1 MSEYKILVENLDP
14 YTKSHSERVS
24 EYAVLLG
31 KKVGLSNEDLKKL
44 KIGALCH
51 DIGKSKIPY
60 SILNKESKLTD
71 SEFSQIK
78 NHTFFGVNLLENSS
92 DFNDIIPIIKYHH
105 EKYDGTG
112 YPNNLAGESIPYL
125 ARITAIADCFDAMTT
140 KRAYKD
146 SMSIE
151 NAIAEF
157 QKFKGSQ
164 FDPELTNAFLDIL
177 ENNFDE
183 IEKIRKNKEIN

>member
-1 MSEYKILVENLDP
+1 MSEYKIFIENLDP
-14 YTKSHSERVS
+14 YTRSHSERVS
-24 EYAVLLG
+24 EYVVLLG
-31 KKVGLSNEDLKKL
+31 KKVGLSNEDLEKL

-51 DIGKSKIPY
+51 DIGKNKISE
-60 SILNKESKLTD
+60 SILQKETKLTD
-71 SEFSQIK
+71 NEFSEIK
-78 NHTFFGVNLLENSS
+78 KHVYFGANIIEESS
-92 DFNDIIPIIKYHH
+92 IMKDIVPIVKFHH

-112 YPNNLAGESIPYL
+112 YPNNLAGDNIPYL
-125 ARITAIADCFDAMTT
+125 ARITTIADCFDAMTT

-157 QKFKGSQ
+157 QKYKGSQ

-177 ENNFDE
+177 ENDFDE
-183 IEKIRKNKEIN
+183 IEKIRKK